1 MSIKKIAE
9 QVGVSPSTVSRVL
22 GNPNY
27 HCSSEELRD
36 KIWKAAIAM
45 NYTPNQ
51 AARNLRLKKEN
62 DEEKTYYINI
72 LMTRMDF
79 QQTDPF
85 FSELLRVVESEIH
98 KYSCILT
105 KIWYEPFFSNDRKC
119 CGIKAKESVERLYAE
134 TDGKND
140 GLIIIG
146 KCSPDALD
154 CWTKKYKNIVS
165 INRNSTNY
173 QVDEVLCDGK
183 KIASI
188 AVEHLVSLGHKEI
201 GYVGQCHKDA
211 RYKGFLSTLQ
221 KYNLDVNPH
230 WVIEAEA
237 METAGYEAMDLFEK
251 MEEQPTAIYCAND
264 IIAVGLLKFMKKGRR
279 RFYTPS
285 VIASDDIEAAQ
296 NCSPMLTTVSLPKD
310 EMGKFALFLL
320 VDRMKGGHKVV
331 TRLELEGKLMLRNSC
346 TVLQDNNWS
355 DYCI

>member
-1 MSIKKIAE
+1 M
-9 QVGVSPSTVSRVL
+9 
-22 GNPNY
+22 
-27 HCSSEELRD
+27 
-36 KIWKAAIAM
+36 
-45 NYTPNQ
+45 
-51 AARNLRLKKEN
+51 
-62 DEEKTYYINI
+62 
-72 LMTRMDF
+72 
-79 QQTDPF
+79 
-85 FSELLRVVESEIH
+85 
-98 KYSCILT
+98 
-105 KIWYEPFFSNDRKC
+105 
-119 CGIKAKESVERLYAE
+119 
-134 TDGKND
+134 
-140 GLIIIG
+140 
-146 KCSPDALD
+146 D

-183 KIASI
+183 KIAAI

-237 METAGYEAMDLFEK
+237 MKTAGYEAMERFEK

-346 TVLQDNNWS
+346 TVLQDSNWS